1 MGDNRRRI
9 SKPDTLTNL
18 WYEESL
24 QATEHWA
31 GQLMSVGRSTIGKE
45 VYDLERT
52 MDVLYNMSVVDK
64 NKIGAIGHS
73 AGGNALAY
81 FMFADTRVK
90 IGVSSCGVFEM
101 ADWFDEKAP
110 SKRYAFTAIPGFLNI
125 ARTSDFVGMIA
136 PRPFLMT
143 RGLWEWGQDNPKNKA
158 SSIDHVKST
167 EKLYNEAFSYYKK
180 LESGE
185 N

>member
-1 MGDNRRRI
+1 MAGDIKLVIYRKIAVQFSIRPKTI
-9 SKPDTLTNL
+9 LELSAILPEAMP
-18 WYEESL
+18 WYTSCL
-24 QATEHWA
+24 Q
-31 GQLMSVGRSTIGKE
+31 
-45 VYDLERT
+45 
-52 MDVLYNMSVVDK
+52 
-64 NKIGAIGHS
+64 
-73 AGGNALAY
+73 
-81 FMFADTRVK
+81 

-110 SKRYAFTAIPGFLNI
+110 SKRYAFTAIPRFLNI

-185 N
+185 NLKAIYFDEGGGRHAFPPKVKKQVYAWIASYLK